1 MEKQRT
7 LPTTRTLTKASV
19 ALGLS
24 ALLCMPAYASA
35 AGGTAAGVP
44 AQAVQ
49 QGQTVKG
56 HVVDETGEPMIGVTV
71 KVKGG
76 KAASVTDLDGN
87 FQIAAKPGDE
97 LELSYVGYKTAT
109 VRAGSSA
116 LNVTMQ
122 PDVASLEDVVVIG
135 YGTMKRRDLTG
146 AVSSVK
152 SEDLQLQPVSNV
164 VEALQG
170 KVAGLDITKASGQA
184 GAEVT
189 MQLRGTRSFTAKGDP
204 TVIIDGMPG
213 NLSTLNANDI
223 ESIEV
228 LKDASSTAV
237 YGSAGANGVIIVTT
251 KSGKEGKAKVNF
263 NAYVGVNGWSEVPEV
278 YDAEGF
284 FNLKKLAQQ
293 EAGAYI
299 DDQSVLGATSL
310 WEAYQRGESI
320 NWADELL
327 KTGIIQ
333 NYSVSVSGGTEK
345 TKAYMSLNFTD
356 EQGQYENDDYKVYST
371 NIRVDHQVNKWLSTG
386 VNMQG
391 SYVYR
396 NRAYAHLDRGLRQNP
411 IGR

>member
-135 YGTMKRRDLTG
+135 YCTLKRRDLTG

-152 SEDLQLQPVSNV
+152 IEDMQLQPVSNV
-164 VEALQG
+164 V
-170 KVAGLDITKASGQA
+170 
-184 GAEVT
+184 
-189 MQLRGTRSFTAKGDP
+189 
-204 TVIIDGMPG
+204 
-213 NLSTLNANDI
+213 
-223 ESIEV
+223 
-228 LKDASSTAV
+228 
-237 YGSAGANGVIIVTT
+237 
-251 KSGKEGKAKVNF
+251 
-263 NAYVGVNGWSEVPEV
+263 
-278 YDAEGF
+278 
-284 FNLKKLAQQ
+284 
-293 EAGAYI
+293 
-299 DDQSVLGATSL
+299 
-310 WEAYQRGESI
+310 
-320 NWADELL
+320 
-327 KTGIIQ
+327 
-333 NYSVSVSGGTEK
+333 
-345 TKAYMSLNFTD
+345 
-356 EQGQYENDDYKVYST
+356 
-371 NIRVDHQVNKWLSTG
+371 
-386 VNMQG
+386 
-391 SYVYR
+391 
-396 NRAYAHLDRGLRQNP
+396 
-411 IGR
+411 